1 MPRQRKPAAEAAT
14 AKTATPSTS
23 ASASANKWPARKSSD
38 RGATLTHERLD
49 EQLEAFRK
57 AGGKIE
63 VLGTTRSLRNIDVP
77 QDQPAANAP
86 AATPAP
92 RRGR

>member
-1 MPRQRKPAAEAAT
+1 MPRTTKPVARAAIASPAAQPPT
-14 AKTATPSTS
+14 
-23 ASASANKWPARKSSD
+23 KWPARKSSE

-77 QDQPAANAP
+77 QETKSASSVAASAP
-86 AATPAP
+86 K
-92 RRGR
+92 RSR